1 MDSDETASGP
11 GPDNGD
17 GDDCGQGPAES
28 GFEQGELVP
37 RPEAVARKARSRT
50 APVRPVQPSL
60 ELDPP
65 PVRVRRKPLGP
76 KWEPFVLLPND
87 PDH

>member
-1 MDSDETASGP
+1 MDSDETASGT
-11 GPDNGD
+11 GPDDLGGD
-17 GDDCGQGPAES
+17 AGGQKSEL
-28 GFEQGELVP
+28 GFEQGELFP
-37 RPEAVARKARSRT
+37 RPEAVARKARGRS
-50 APVRPVQPSL
+50 ASVRPVQPSL

-76 KWEPFVLLPND
+76 KWKPFVLLLND